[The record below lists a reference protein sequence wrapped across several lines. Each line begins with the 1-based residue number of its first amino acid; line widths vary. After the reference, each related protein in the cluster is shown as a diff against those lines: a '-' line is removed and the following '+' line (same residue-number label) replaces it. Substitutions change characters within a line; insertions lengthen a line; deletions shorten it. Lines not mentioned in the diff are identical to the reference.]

1 MFRKGKEKADARY
14 ADYLMEADEDFPY
27 EVYEKMTKEPDFE
40 ETLDYFVS
48 SFEPSVRG
56 LYARGGTDEQICQ
69 ALIPTLHES
78 IPGLDPRIAPYLAA
92 NIIAKIKFADP
103 EKPLGGV

>member
-1 MFRKGKEKADARY
+1 MFRKRKEKVDARY

-56 LYARGGTDEQICQ
+56 LYAR
-69 ALIPTLHES
+69 S
-78 IPGLDPRIAPYLAA
+78 
-92 NIIAKIKFADP
+92 KFARRSFP
-103 EKPLGGV
+103 RCTSPFPVWIRGSLRTWLRT